1 MVFHFCSR
9 AHVPPFPTHY
19 CDCDWFSVRFSYHS
33 HWCLRSLIMHRSAL
47 SSCCRLHSS
56 SRRSSPH
63 GFTVVQCCL
72 PPLLPRPDVL
82 HAARL
87 DRARTQMD
95 GFIFPTFFFPSI
107 VRSSPSEFTTSRVVC
122 YWCYSAAAVFCCSC
136 CCFCIILYVFVFVCE
151 CVSCR
156 FQCLC
161 VSVVQV
167 GKWMAI
173 LLVSICLFY

>member
-1 MVFHFCSR
+1 MFFFTTIHILKPTSYENMHLVPLKPFINVFVVPALPLLLFLTKVAKKHNKIIWKWTMVFHFCSR

-72 PPLLPRPDVL
+72 PPLLPRPEVL
-82 HAARL
+82 DAAWL

-95 GFIFPTFFFPSI
+95 GFIFPTFFS
-107 VRSSPSEFTTSRVVC
+107 
-122 YWCYSAAAVFCCSC
+122 
-136 CCFCIILYVFVFVCE
+136 
-151 CVSCR
+151 
-156 FQCLC
+156 
-161 VSVVQV
+161 
-167 GKWMAI
+167 
-173 LLVSICLFY
+173 LV